1 MQRKSFLVSAVPLA
15 ACATAA
21 CAGKGSAEIGLVET
35 ATQFDV
41 RAFDTLVATNAE
53 FRQVWDAGELQP
65 RILGGIKNSLN
76 GLQFGFNVPP
86 ANIAMALVAHNTSN
100 LLLYDDTAWSTY
112 LLGQLFGV
120 KDPTGATVQT
130 NIFAPSRSM
139 NSTADPSDV
148 HGFYQDAS
156 IATLQRRGVH
166 FFVCNTAL
174 VQQAETIVRA
184 GVTRQTPQ
192 EVADALRS
200 HLLPGAVL
208 VPSGVAAI
216 GYLQSRYHYGYAAG
230 AG

>member
-21 CAGKGSAEIGLVET
+21 CAGKGSAEIGLVES
-35 ATQFDV
+35 AAQFDV
-41 RAFDTLVATNAE
+41 RAFDKLVATNAE

-65 RILGGIKNSLN
+65 RILGGVKNSLN

-130 NIFAPSRSM
+130 NIFAPSRSV

-166 FFVCNTAL
+166 FFICNTAL
-174 VQQAETIVRA
+174 VQQAELIVRA
-184 GVTRQTPQ
+184 GATRQSPQ

-200 HLLPGAVL
+200 HLLPGTML
-208 VPSGVAAI
+208 VPSGVATIA
-216 GYLQSRYHYGYAAG
+216 YLESRYHYGYAAG

>member
-21 CAGKGSAEIGLVET
+21 CAGKGGSAIGLVET
-35 ATQFDV
+35 AAQFDAH
-41 RAFDTLVATNAE
+41 AFDKLVATNAE

-65 RILGGIKNSLN
+65 RILGGVKNSLN
-76 GLQFGFNVPP
+76 GLQFGFNVAP
-86 ANIAMALVAHNTSN
+86 ANIAVAFVAHNTSN

-112 LLGQLFGV
+112 VLGQLFEV
-120 KDPTGATVQT
+120 KDPTGAVVQS
-130 NIFAPSRSM
+130 NIFAPSRSTNAM
-139 NSTADPSDV
+139 ADPSDV

-156 IATLQRRGVH
+156 ITTLQRRGVH

-174 VQQAETIVRA
+174 VQQAEAIVRA
-184 GVTRQTPQ
+184 GATRQSPQ
-192 EVADALRS
+192 EVAEALRS
-200 HLLPGAVL
+200 HLLPGVML

-216 GYLQSRYHYGYAAG
+216 AYLQSRYHYGYAAG

>member
-21 CAGKGSAEIGLVET
+21 CAGKGGSAIGLVET
-35 ATQFDV
+35 AVQFDAH
-41 RAFDTLVATNAE
+41 AFDKLVATSAE

-65 RILGGIKNSLN
+65 RILGGVKNSLN
-76 GLQFGFNVPP
+76 GLQFGFNVAP
-86 ANIAMALVAHNTSN
+86 ANIAMAFVAHNTSN

-112 LLGQLFGV
+112 VLGQLFAV
-120 KDPTGATVQT
+120 KDPTGAVVQT
-130 NIFAPSRSM
+130 NIFAPSRST

-156 IATLQRRGVH
+156 ITTLQRRGVH
-166 FFVCNTAL
+166 FFICNTAL
-174 VQQAETIVRA
+174 VQQAELIVRA
-184 GVTRQTPQ
+184 GATRESPQ

-200 HLLPGAVL
+200 HLLPGVML

-216 GYLQSRYHYGYAAG
+216 AYLQSRYRYAYAAG